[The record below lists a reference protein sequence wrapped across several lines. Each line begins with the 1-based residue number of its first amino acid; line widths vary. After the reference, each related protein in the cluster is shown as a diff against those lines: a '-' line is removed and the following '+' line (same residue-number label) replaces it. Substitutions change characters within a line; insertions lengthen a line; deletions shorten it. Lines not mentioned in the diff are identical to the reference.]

1 MSTTTANNSINTE
14 NTYSR
19 FNEGMGI
26 ILLAFS
32 LTIMLSLLS
41 YDPQDPAWNVISTR
55 EQAVNWIGSV
65 GAWTS
70 DILFQL
76 FGLSA
81 FLIPILLTT
90 VGWRTLRLREI
101 RLLHRKFF
109 GLVLMILSFA
119 SLLSLPQ
126 MPFYKENVQFGGA
139 IGTLTAQFL
148 EIQLNKTGTG
158 IALVVLLVFSLML
171 ITELSVNAVVES
183 AGVKT
188 VVAGTSAALLSIRGQ
203 IGSLHTNWTNFL
215 VAKQKAKEERE
226 RLRQQLREEE
236 AVKREQG
243 RTARLK
249 EEKLKSSEQIAKANI
264 EENKKSSNLVTNSAA
279 INKAVEINK
288 ATNPTDLKTP
298 SSNLPPSPP
307 TVAFNN
313 IPSEPVIKKAVEVP
327 VVGNF
332 FYGNKRQPDLDEL
345 RRLVYGEEQHT
356 ETLEEFS
363 LSGAL
368 PVLPPPV
375 EVGRVTNKT
384 PLPIADQ
391 NTVTNQV
398 VVRKRS
404 DTAKVPE
411 LQAPTKVPQSMRQT
425 DIVAAPNTPSPLRKT
440 SSNVDDNSSGI
451 VINQPIVTDE
461 QNKRPVSNSNYV
473 PKLLPIGDFELPSLD
488 ILSAAPPKQLQNN
501 DELMARAHSLV
512 EKFKQFAVTGEV
524 HAINPG
530 PVVTTFEFKPDA
542 GVKYSRVTSLNDD
555 LCLALEAES
564 VRIDRIP
571 GKSTVGIEVPNTNR
585 EKIFLREVFESDKY
599 QGCSSPLTLALG
611 KGIDGRTYAADLAK
625 MPHLLIAGATGTG
638 KSVCLNSL
646 IVSILYKASPD
657 DVKMIMVDPKR
668 LELGLY
674 EGIPHLLTPIVL
686 DPKRASN
693 ALKWAVGEME
703 RRYKLLAG
711 YSVRNIDQYNQQVR
725 QEYEIIPAI
734 HPDRLRKP
742 LPYIVIIID
751 ELADLMM
758 VASKDVETSIT
769 RLAQMARAVGIHLV
783 IATQR
788 PSVDVITGLIKANF
802 PSRLSFRVSSKV
814 DSRTIL
820 DANGAE
826 TLLGQGD
833 MLFLP
838 PGTSRLVRV
847 HGAYV
852 GEREIEAIVEH
863 IRSQR
868 QPEYDN
874 SIQASDEDEGGNDE
888 FYERDE
894 LFDEALKVV
903 CQMGK
908 ASTSVLQR
916 RLRIGYGR
924 AAAIIDMMEREGYV
938 GPPDGSKPRIVK
950 QSAYEY
956 AERLEQLKL
965 EEA

>member
-1 MSTTTANNSINTE
+1 MSTTANNSINTE
-14 NTYSR
+14 NTHSR
-19 FNEGMGI
+19 LNEGMGI
-26 ILLAFS
+26 VLLAFS

-41 YDPQDPAWNVISTR
+41 YDPQDPAWNVISNR

-65 GAWTS
+65 GAWTA
-70 DILFQL
+70 DFLFQF

-81 FLIPILLTT
+81 FLIPVLLTMI
-90 VGWRTLRLREI
+90 GWRTLRLREVK
-101 RLLHRKFF
+101 LLQRKFL
-109 GLVLMILSFA
+109 GLALMLLSLA

-148 EIQLNKTGTG
+148 ETQLNKTGTG
-158 IALVVLLVFSLML
+158 IALTVLLIFSLML

-183 AGVKT
+183 AGVRTIIATATYLAVSFREKT
-188 VVAGTSAALLSIRGQ
+188 L
-203 IGSLHTNWTNFL
+203 SLHTSWTNFL
-215 VAKQKAKEERE
+215 TAKRKAKEERE
-226 RLRQQLREEE
+226 KLRQQIREEE
-236 AVKREQG
+236 VVKREKE
-243 RTARLK
+243 RTARLR
-249 EEKLKSSEQIAKANI
+249 EEKLKSNEQLAKANLAS
-264 EENKKSSNLVTNSAA
+264 SSNTNRVPETSKVITPPELKNP
-279 INKAVEINK
+279 INKLQ
-288 ATNPTDLKTP
+288 P
-298 SSNLPPSPP
+298 PPSGN

-313 IPSEPVIKKAVEVP
+313 LAGEAVVKQAMEVP
-327 VVGNF
+327 VVAPVGNF

-345 RRLVYGEEQHT
+345 RKLVYGEESHT

-368 PVLPPPV
+368 PPLPPPIEPV
-375 EVGRVTNKT
+375 KVTNRT

-398 VVRKRS
+398 VVKRS
-404 DTAKVPE
+404 DTAKVPNPPPRV
-411 LQAPTKVPQSMRQT
+411 AQSLKQT
-425 DIVAAPNTPSPLRKT
+425 DIVAKVPMPTQVSQDLNKTPPP
-440 SSNVDDNSSGI
+440 I
-451 VINQPIVTDE
+451 VINQRVITDE
-461 QNKRPVSNSNYV
+461 HEFVSNSQV
-473 PKLLPIGDFELPSLD
+473 PKLLPIGDFELPSLEL
-488 ILSAAPPKQLQNN
+488 LSTAPPKQAQNN

-512 EKFKQFAVTGEV
+512 EKFKQFSVTGEI

-542 GVKYSRVTSLNDD
+542 GVKYSRVTSLTDD

-571 GKSTVGIEVPNTNR
+571 GKSTVGIEVPNSNR
-585 EKIFLREVFESDKY
+585 EKIFLKEIFESDKY
-599 QGCSSPLTLALG
+599 QSSPSPLTLALG
-611 KGIDGRTYAADLAK
+611 KSIDGRTYSADLAK

-725 QEYEIIPAI
+725 QEYEIIPAL
-734 HPDRLRKP
+734 HPDKLRKP

-802 PSRLSFRVSSKV
+802 PSRISFRVSSKV

-852 GEREIEAIVEH
+852 GEKEIEAIVEH

-868 QPEYDN
+868 SPEYDN
-874 SIQASDEDEGGNDE
+874 TIQASDEDDGDDDE
-888 FYERDE
+888 FYEKDE

-938 GPPDGSKPRIVK
+938 GPPDGSKPRVVN

-956 AERLEQLKL
+956 LERFEQMKL